1 MTQHLSDIHRHIRLV
16 ETTHNHEEE
25 DLFVEAATAEL
36 VNEDRVGV
44 LMEDL
49 GDVIFKL
56 KSYRETAG
64 SEEYALG
71 VEEGLQLAAD
81 MLSRL
86 LESHSG

>member
-1 MTQHLSDIHRHIRLV
+1 MTQHLSDMHQYIRLV
-16 ETTHNHEEE
+16 ETNPVQDE
-25 DLFVEAATAEL
+25 DDRLVESISADLPLNE
-36 VNEDRVGV
+36 VNV

-56 KSYRETAG
+56 KSYRELDG
-64 SEEYALG
+64 SEDYALG

-81 MLSRL
+81 MLARL